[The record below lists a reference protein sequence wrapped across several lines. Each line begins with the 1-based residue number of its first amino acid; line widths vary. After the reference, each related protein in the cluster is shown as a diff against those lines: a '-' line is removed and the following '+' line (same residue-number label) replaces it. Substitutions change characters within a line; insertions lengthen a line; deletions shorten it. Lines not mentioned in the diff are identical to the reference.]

1 MVRIQNMTTYTVDDL
16 ITFLGNHNR
25 VKATMAIRSNISKGH
40 FNGTA
45 TASDLSSL
53 INNLGNWG
61 STREGH
67 QFWQDLSNHVRNLSH
82 FLKANS
88 GEHKVVNPAD
98 DTIELPGDLYD
109 KLFTSE
115 RLQPLT
121 HKELAEYM
129 KTRGGHVVDTSHFG
143 SFTTTYGTSG
153 STGTTLTKG

>member
-61 STREGH
+61 NTREGR

-115 RLQPLT
+115 RRQPLT

-129 KTRGGHVVDTSHFG
+129 KTRRSSSSASTHVGGYTL
-143 SFTTTYGTSG
+143 TYGTSG
-153 STGTTLTKG
+153 DTGTPFSNG